1 MHYSPWGRKELDM
14 TEQLSLHRKE
24 QVERAAGSV
33 DWPLSPWLRAS
44 DGTVDDMAG
53 LDPTSG

>member
-1 MHYSPWGRKELDM
+1 M

-44 DGTVDDMAG
+44 DGTVDIMAG
-53 LDPTSG
+53 LDPISG

>member
-1 MHYSPWGRKELDM
+1 M

-33 DWPLSPWLRAS
+33 DWPLSPGLRAS
-44 DGTVDDMAG
+44 DGAVDVMAG